1 MDFPT
6 HLLVRQAA
14 ETATV
19 DFTEN
24 NGHKILAVVGFLMGF
39 GMLVV
44 LLRVYVRVFMT
55 KTMGADDY
63 VMIVAQVSFGGCCAV
78 LPSHDFF
85 AGGGPGAWIGFL
97 NKDNQ

>member
-1 MDFPT
+1 MDFPA

-14 ETATV
+14 ATPV
-19 DFTEN
+19 YDFTEN
-24 NGHKILAVVGFLMGF
+24 NGPHILAVIGFLMGF

-63 VMIVAQVSFGGCCAV
+63 IMVAAQVSFRGCCVV
-78 LPSHDFF
+78 LPSPIFF
-85 AGGGPGAWIGFL
+85 
-97 NKDNQ
+97 